1 MKISIDDNV
10 VSGFVYILENPSMPG
25 LLKIGQ
31 TQHNPFA
38 RAKSLYTTGVPAP
51 FKLIKAW
58 FVKDRISA
66 EKKLHKSFSEFRVM
80 NDKRE
85 FFKVDSI
92 YAIRESKRI
101 VEPFLVEEIYSLYEV
116 SSIINKMSDQ
126 YEEIRIVCESLKNE
140 NVDLKRRL
148 RAAQVI
154 NEGVGEYLKV
164 SHECDA
170 LKDRCARLDYI
181 VSHLKQYI
189 SILGGE
195 HQIWVDSFIKQSSK

>member
-10 VSGFVYILENPSMPG
+10 ISGFVYILENSSMPG

-31 TQHNPFA
+31 TKHNPFS

-51 FKLIKAW
+51 FKVIKAW
-58 FVKDRISA
+58 FVKDRIIT
-66 EKKLHKSFSEFRVM
+66 ERQLHASFSEFRVM
-80 NDKRE
+80 NGQRE
-85 FFKVDSI
+85 FFKVDST
-92 YAIRESKRI
+92 YAVRESKKI
-101 VEPFLVEEIYSLYEV
+101 VHPFLAEEIYSLGEV
-116 SSIINKMSDQ
+116 SSTIKMMNDQ
-126 YEEIRIVCESLKNE
+126 YEEIRVLCENLKNE

-148 RAAQVI
+148 RSAQII
-154 NEGVGEYLKV
+154 NEGVDEYLKV

-181 VSHLKQYI
+181 VSHLKHYI

-195 HQIWVDSFIKQSSK
+195 HQAWVDSFIKQSNK